1 MVILERANGKK
12 KKILKKDWSRVK
24 YVAWSLE
31 TILIPGSRRVQ
42 TNCAV

>member
-1 MVILERANGKK
+1 MVILERGKGKK
-12 KKILKKDWSRVK
+12 KKKWSRVK
-24 YVAWSLE
+24 YVARPLE